1 MAKIKKITPLLFL
14 FSGLIAAFYFDFD
27 KYVDFQ
33 FLQTHQGIVKGFI
46 TDMPVQAA
54 LLYMSLYAVSTAFS
68 LPFGTIMTISGGW
81 LFGVLIGGILT
92 VIGATIG
99 ACTFF
104 WRRGMRFVR
113 QWLHA
118 QGRGCSNLRQVLNA
132 IRPVI
137 YWQ

>member
-54 LLYMSLYAVSTAFS
+54 LLYMSLYAVSTVFS
-68 LPFGTIMTISGGW
+68 LPFGTIMTISGG
-81 LFGVLIGGILT
+81 L
-92 VIGATIG
+92 
-99 ACTFF
+99 
-104 WRRGMRFVR
+104 
-113 QWLHA
+113 
-118 QGRGCSNLRQVLNA
+118 A
-132 IRPVI
+132 IRRLDWRHSHGYRSDNWCLHSFFGGAVCVS
-137 YWQ
+137 